1 MLNTSRLHEHGRIA
15 LETLKKNKYNTVNK
29 DIHVALCRVRHV
41 TKNKQTDTGNTAMLL
56 DSEIK

>member
-1 MLNTSRLHEHGRIA
+1 MLNTSQLHEHGRIA

-41 TKNKQTDTGNTAMLL
+41 TKNKQYRHGQHGNVARQ
-56 DSEIK
+56 